1 MSSAPRI
8 ALLTDSG
15 TNVPPEKLE
24 EYGIYCAYLHVN
36 YHDAQYREILDISA
50 EEVQARFAQEIPHTS
65 TPSPQEV
72 EDCVERAIADGCDHL
87 LCVLTSSGLTSTYNV
102 YASILATH
110 PEVTAALIDTKS
122 IGAGGG
128 ISVLYAAE
136 LIEAGTGWDE
146 LLQKVQD
153 AVDHTHVYF
162 LVDTLENLYR
172 GGRINK
178 AVYSLGSILDL
189 KPVITCEE
197 DGSYGVAAKTR
208 GRKKALKKELELVR
222 ANIGDARRYRIGFA
236 TSATPDRKEI
246 WQKVQAAFPA
256 AEQMH
261 DYGDVSPAL
270 AVHTGP
276 GLVGV
281 TVQVLE

>member
-1 MSSAPRI
+1 MSSESHI

-15 TNVPPEKLE
+15 TNVPQDKIE
-24 EYGIYCAYLHVN
+24 EYGIYCAYLRVN
-36 YHDAQYREILDISA
+36 YHDAQYREVLDISA
-50 EEVQARFAQEIPHTS
+50 AEVQARFAEEIPHTS
-65 TPSPQEV
+65 TPSPQDV
-72 EDCVERAIADGCDHL
+72 EDCVQQAIANGCDHL

-102 YASILATH
+102 FASILATH
-110 PEVTAALIDTKS
+110 PEATVELVDTKS

-136 LIEAGTGWDE
+136 LIAAGTPWE
-146 LLQKVQD
+146 QLVPAVRA

-178 AVYSLGSILDL
+178 AIYSLGSMLDL
-189 KPVITCEE
+189 KPVITCGA
-197 DGSYGVAAKTR
+197 DGSYEVAAKAR
-208 GRKKALKKELELVR
+208 GRKKALRKELEL
-222 ANIGDARRYRIGFA
+222 AQGNASGAKRYRVGFA
-236 TSATPDRKEI
+236 TSASDDREKV
-246 WQKVQAAFPA
+246 WAKVQAAFPD
-256 AEQMH
+256 AEQIH
-261 DYGDVSPAL
+261 DYGEVSPAL

-276 GLVGV
+276 GMVGV